1 MEYSLQLLKKT
12 MNNNTPLSVKQL
24 NTYIKSLFES
34 DMHLINVTVIGEISN
49 FKNHYSSGHL
59 YFTVK
64 DNDSAIRCVM
74 FKSSAVTL
82 NFLPADG
89 MSVIIRGRV
98 SVYEKDGQYMLY
110 AQTMQQEGEGELSKQ
125 FEITI
130 EKLKSEG
137 LFDEDNKRELPAFP
151 ERIALVTSETG
162 AAVKDLIN
170 ILGIRYPLCTVIM
183 CPVLVQGADA
193 PKSMIKTLN
202 RVYKLSR
209 LDLII
214 IGRGGGSSEDLAA
227 FNDENLARTIFE
239 SPVPIIS
246 AVGHETD
253 FSISDFVADKRAS
266 TPSHAAEMAVPDIS
280 ELKATL
286 LSLKK
291 RISDISKS
299 TYELYLS
306 RFQNASYKVSSD
318 KFYNYLDTKS
328 QLLDTL
334 FDKLLSKEKDCL
346 NKKTASFEK
355 STAKLDALSPLK
367 VLSRGFSVVKN
378 NDVYIK
384 SVKEIKQNDRLN
396 IKFADGEASCLV
408 TETKEGE
415 IL

>member
-1 MEYSLQLLKKT
+1 
-12 MNNNTPLSVKQL
+12 
-24 NTYIKSLFES
+24 
-34 DMHLINVTVIGEISN
+34 MHLINVTVIGEISN

-74 FKSSAVTL
+74 FKSSAATL
-82 NFLPADG
+82 KFLPADG

-125 FEITI
+125 FEITK

-170 ILGIRYPLCTVIM
+170 ILGIRYPLCTVSM

-239 SPVPIIS
+239 SPVPVIS

-280 ELKATL
+280 ELKATV

-346 NKKTASFEK
+346 NKKSASFEK
-355 STAKLDALSPLK
+355 YTAKLDALSPLK

-378 NDVYIK
+378 NDSYIK

-408 TETKEGE
+408 TETKEEE